1 MYNLHL
7 TAEQIEFRD
16 TVRGFVNDE
25 VKPVTLKADR
35 LDLADRTLPMDVLRK
50 ASQMGLRTLALPED
64 LGGVGA
70 DALTC
75 CIVTEELAV
84 GDTDVAAV
92 LTQTSALARRLFSAM
107 TPDQGDRFLAAF
119 LEDDDYHL
127 ACAEREPGEDSAL
140 GMNYH
145 RPVTGERKITTTAT
159 RSGNEWIIS
168 GVKDNVANA
177 PLAKLIAVEA
187 QTDRGAALILV
198 PRETPGLTVTAPPGP
213 RWYHGACGRIEL
225 NDCRVPAA
233 NLLAIGG
240 PQDPGRAVPYAEALA
255 IGIGRAAYEAA
266 LEYAQLRVQGGR
278 PIAQH
283 QAIGTK
289 LADIAIRL
297 DVARSVV
304 WRAAWAADHP
314 GAFGDRSLP
323 DLPLST
329 IAKVT
334 TAEAVYR
341 ATKDAAECFG
351 AMGVMRDMPLQKYVH
366 DARICLNSG
375 DGVADDRLRIAEAL
389 TQYRRSPPILAAE

>member
-7 TAEQIEFRD
+7 SPEQLEFRD
-16 TVRGFVNDE
+16 TVRSFVNDE

-35 LDLADRTLPMDVLRK
+35 LDLADRSLPIDVLRK
-50 ASQMGLRTLALPED
+50 ASQMGLRTLALPENLD
-64 LGGVGA
+64 GVGA

-75 CIVTEELAV
+75 CIVIEELAA

-92 LTQTSALARRLFSAM
+92 LAETAALALRLFPAM
-107 TPDQGDRFLAAF
+107 TPEQGGRFLTAF

-127 ACAEREPGEDSAL
+127 ACAEHEPDADTAL
-140 GMNYH
+140 GVNYH
-145 RPVTGERKITTTAT
+145 RPAPERRINTAAT
-159 RSGNEWIIS
+159 RSGNDWVINGI
-168 GVKDNVANA
+168 KDNVANA
-177 PLAKLIAVEA
+177 AIAKLIAVEA
-187 QTDRGAALILV
+187 QTDKGPALILV
-198 PRETPGLTVTAPPGP
+198 PRDTPGLSVTVEPGP
-213 RWYHGACGRIEL
+213 RWHHGACGRIAL
-225 NDCRVPAA
+225 KGCRVPAG
-233 NLLAIGG
+233 NLLTIGG
-240 PQDPGRAVPYAEALA
+240 TPDQGRAIPLAEALN

-266 LEYAQLRVQGGR
+266 LDYAQLRVQGGR
-278 PIAQH
+278 PIAEH

-297 DVARSVV
+297 DVARSTV

-314 GAFGDRSLP
+314 EAFADRSLP

-329 IAKVT
+329 IARVY

-351 AMGVMRDMPLQKYVH
+351 AMGVMRDMPLQKYIH

-375 DGVADDRLRIAEAL
+375 DGPADGRLRIAEAL
-389 TQYRRSPPILAAE
+389 TQYRRGAPMLAAE

>member
-7 TAEQIEFRD
+7 SPEQLEFRD
-16 TVRGFVNDE
+16 TVRSFVNDE

-35 LDLADRTLPMDVLRK
+35 LDLADRSLPADVLRK

-75 CIVTEELAV
+75 CIVIEELAA

-92 LTQTSALARRLFSAM
+92 LAETAALALRLFPAM
-107 TPDQGDRFLAAF
+107 TPEQGDRLLKAF
-119 LEDDDYHL
+119 LEDDDHHL
-127 ACAEREPGEDSAL
+127 ACAEHEPDADTAL
-140 GMNYH
+140 GVNYH
-145 RPVTGERKITTTAT
+145 RPTPERRINTIAV
-159 RSGNEWIIS
+159 RSGNDWVIN
-168 GVKDNVANA
+168 GLKDGVANA
-177 PLAKLIAVEA
+177 PVAKLIAVEA
-187 QTDRGAALILV
+187 QTDMGPALILV
-198 PRETPGLTVTAPPGP
+198 PRETPGLSVTAEPGP
-213 RWYHGACGRIEL
+213 RWYHGACGRIAL
-225 NDCRVPAA
+225 KDCRVPAG
-233 NLLAIGG
+233 NLLTMGG
-240 PQDPGRAVPYAEALA
+240 APDHGRAIPLTEALN

-266 LEYAQLRVQGGR
+266 LSYAQLRVQGGR
-278 PIAQH
+278 PIAEH
-283 QAIGTK
+283 QAIATK

-297 DVARSVV
+297 DVARNTV

-314 GAFGDRSLP
+314 EAYADRSLP

-329 IAKVT
+329 IAKVY

-351 AMGVMRDMPLQKYVH
+351 AMGVMRDMPLQKYIH

-375 DGVADDRLRIAEAL
+375 NGPADDRLRIAEAL
-389 TQYRRSPPILAAE
+389 TQYRRGAPMLAAE

>member
-7 TAEQIEFRD
+7 TAEQLEFRD

-35 LDLADRTLPMDVLRK
+35 LDLADRSVPVDVLRK
-50 ASQMGLRTLALPED
+50 ASQMGLRALALPED

-92 LTQTSALARRLFSAM
+92 LTETSTLARRLFSAM
-107 TPDQGDRFLAAF
+107 TPEQGDRFLAAF

-127 ACAEREPGEDSAL
+127 ACAEREPDEDSAL
-140 GMNYH
+140 GVNYH
-145 RPVTGERKITTTAT
+145 RPVTGERPMATTAT

-168 GVKDNVANA
+168 GIKDGTANA
-177 PLAKLIAVEA
+177 PVAKLIAVEA
-187 QTDRGAALILV
+187 LTDRGPALILV
-198 PRETPGLTVTAPPGP
+198 PAGTPGLSVAAQPGP

-225 NDCRVPAA
+225 KDCRVPAG

-240 PQDPGRAVPYAEALA
+240 PPDPCRAVPYREALN

-266 LEYAQLRVQGGR
+266 LDYAQLRVQGGR

-297 DVARSVV
+297 DVARCIV

-314 GAFGDRSLP
+314 DAFADRSLP

-329 IAKVT
+329 IARVY

-351 AMGVMRDMPLQKYVH
+351 AMGVMRDMPLQKYIH

-375 DGVADDRLRIAEAL
+375 DGPADDRLRIAEAL
-389 TQYRRSPPILAAE
+389 TQYRRGPSMLAAE

>member
-7 TAEQIEFRD
+7 SPEQLEFRD
-16 TVRGFVNDE
+16 TVRSFVNDE

-35 LDLADRTLPMDVLRK
+35 LDLADRTLPVDVLRK

-75 CIVTEELAV
+75 CIVIEELAV
-84 GDTDVAAV
+84 GDTDFAAV
-92 LTQTSALARRLFSAM
+92 LAETAALSLRLFPAM
-107 TPDQGDRFLAAF
+107 TTEQGDRFLQKF

-127 ACAEREPGEDSAL
+127 ACAEREPDAETAL
-140 GMNYH
+140 GVNYH
-145 RPVTGERKITTTAT
+145 RSGGAERRIATTAT
-159 RSGNEWIIS
+159 RSGNDFIIN
-168 GVKDNVANA
+168 GVKDHVANA

-187 QTDRGAALILV
+187 QTDKGPALILV
-198 PRETPGLTVTAPPGP
+198 PCDTPGLSVTDRPGP
-213 RWYHGACGRIEL
+213 RWHHGTSGRIEL
-225 NDCRVPAA
+225 KDCRVPAG
-233 NLLAIGG
+233 NLLTLGG
-240 PQDPGRAVPYAEALA
+240 APDTGRAIPLNEAVN

-266 LEYAQLRVQGGR
+266 VEYAQLRVQGGR

-297 DVARSVV
+297 DVARTVV

-314 GAFGDRSLP
+314 DAFADRSLP

-334 TAEAVYR
+334 TTEAVYR

-351 AMGVMRDMPLQKYVH
+351 AMGVMRDMPLQKYIH
-366 DARICLNSG
+366 DARVCLYSG
-375 DGVADDRLRIAEAL
+375 DGAADDRLRIAEAV
-389 TQYRRSPPILAAE
+389 TQFRRGAPMLAAE